1 MKIKTQ
7 GQERWLSTS
16 KHIVL
21 LLQRTLLVALPQSN
35 SGHPS
40 VTATPRHL
48 LPSSSLPGHQA
59 LTWARAHTCRPTLVH
74 LLFYYEYILKHAFLN
89 WDLKHEKECII
100 NNFWIPLKQQ
110 PYFNINLIGLNWV
123 FGMLESKLFS
133 EFNRLH
139 DLLGSA
145 SHCGR
150 FSLLLSLRQWEG
162 RETEGSPTVS
172 FTEALKTSAW
182 LADPFPC
189 I

>member
-1 MKIKTQ
+1 M
-7 GQERWLSTS
+7 
-16 KHIVL
+16 
-21 LLQRTLLVALPQSN
+21 
-35 SGHPS
+35 
-40 VTATPRHL
+40 
-48 LPSSSLPGHQA
+48 
-59 LTWARAHTCRPTLVH
+59 
-74 LLFYYEYILKHAFLN
+74 KHAFLN

-110 PYFNINLIGLNWV
+110 PYFDINLIGLNWV

-189 I
+189 IYCSYTFCVLHLIRAQSQLRIQSVSSHLLLKQHKHSSRQWEDMLVTYHRLQNW